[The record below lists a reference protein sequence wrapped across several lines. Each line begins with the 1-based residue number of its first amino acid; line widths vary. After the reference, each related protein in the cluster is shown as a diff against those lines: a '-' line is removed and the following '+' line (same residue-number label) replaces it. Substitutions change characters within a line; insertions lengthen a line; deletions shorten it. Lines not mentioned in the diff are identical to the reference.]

1 MKYQPQLGP
10 CSEKRVFGRSE
21 NKGLK
26 VKSWVHAGS
35 QSYAEMT
42 VQTALCVLLCLRQLS
57 LAILKSLRITHLL
70 QSKSP
75 GLYFFFNFHINSV
88 INPLSLLIIQ

>member
-42 VQTALCVLLCLRQLS
+42 VQTALCVLL
-57 LAILKSLRITHLL
+57 
-70 QSKSP
+70 
-75 GLYFFFNFHINSV
+75 
-88 INPLSLLIIQ
+88 